1 MIIRASVMVFA
12 VAAAAPSS
20 AKECPLEGRWK
31 SDAART
37 LAEVAIELEARPEA
51 MNALSADLFGHMNH
65 DWTCTD
71 LVAWLDDDE
80 PGEPISYRIVERD
93 SESMLVTFPS
103 GAESDLSVVFEGECY
118 KIQFQGQRYREYFCP
133 LRK

>member
-1 MIIRASVMVFA
+1 MIIRASVMVLT

-20 AKECPLEGRWK
+20 AEECPLEGRWK

-51 MNALSADLFGHMNH
+51 MNVLSADLFGHMNH
-65 DWTCTD
+65 EWTCTD

-80 PGEPISYRIVERD
+80 PGEPISYRIVEQD

-103 GAESDLSVVFEGECY
+103 GDENDLSVVFEGECY
-118 KIQFQGQRYREYFCP
+118 KIQLQGRSYREYFCP